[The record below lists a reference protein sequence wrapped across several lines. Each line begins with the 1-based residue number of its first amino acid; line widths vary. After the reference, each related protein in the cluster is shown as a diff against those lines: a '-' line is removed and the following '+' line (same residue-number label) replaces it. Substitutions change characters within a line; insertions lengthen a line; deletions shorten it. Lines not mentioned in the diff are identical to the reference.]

1 MRLAL
6 LLPVLAAACGVPEG
20 EILLRPEPMTCRRE
34 PVSAVRVLLQGDFP
48 ETVATATLGPEA
60 APLRLLVPQGEVVRS
75 VGVEGLSP
83 RQVVAL
89 GWSGPIPE
97 TPAGGQRVVPVVYG
111 APDSLCQVASLRTPR
126 AYHRATL
133 VGDGQVLVTGGLSPE
148 GPTDTL
154 ERHSTTSGEIFRA
167 LPTYE
172 GAAIGH
178 SATALPDGKLLL
190 AGGARP
196 EPGRADAARSRA
208 RVYRVDGEPQGGVL
222 LLEGG
227 ARALH
232 GAVAL
237 PDGQVFLSGG
247 CSRVEALAPGGVPS
261 CAAGQ
266 VLDTSVRYDREGNF
280 VIGPLLAQ
288 PRYGHE
294 THALPDGR
302 VLLSGGYTVAAGKV
316 VPALQAE
323 VLDPLAPARTR
334 AGVLAGRSGGGS
346 ALLPGGGLLWADS
359 GGGDGQAGGLLLPQ
373 EGALPGPPAPVSARR
388 DALLVALPDGAALL
402 SGGRDGAGA
411 LAPALELY
419 EAGRYRVLDD
429 ALPVIGHAAVPLPDG
444 TLLLTGGLVGKG
456 LVPSTQVM
464 RFIHSLRVPDATPP
478 AWPMA
483 PSEGP
488 RWVAARRPDRV
499 QFDGTTLLLSSDGAG
514 AAGRPGELALLA
526 GPRLLGGELTVEA
539 AMRASGPKPVGL
551 ALVLGH
557 KGDGDYHFVRLQPG
571 LDVALLRVERAAVTE
586 VGGCQRRPLPPDALR
601 QPAAVRLRLSASG
614 LSVWV
619 GEEEHLRCQ
628 VAVGRGGIGLG
639 SLGGVAQFREL
650 KLQRGR

>member
-1 MRLAL
+1 MRAAL
-6 LLPVLAAACGVPEG
+6 LLPLLFVTAACGVPEG
-20 EILLRPEPMTCRRE
+20 EILVRPEPMTCRRE

-48 ETVATATLGPEA
+48 EVVATAALGPEA
-60 APLRLLVPQGEVVRS
+60 APMRLLPPEGEVVRS

-89 GWSGPIPE
+89 GWSGPLPE
-97 TPAGGQRVVPVVYG
+97 TLPGAQRVVPVVYG
-111 APDSLCQVASLRTPR
+111 APDSLCQVASLRVPR
-126 AYHRATL
+126 AFHRTTL
-133 VGDGQVLVTGGLSPE
+133 VGDGQVLVSGGLSPD

-154 ERHSTTSGEIFRA
+154 ERHSTVSGEIFRA

-178 SATALPDGKLLL
+178 SATALPDGTLLL

-208 RVYRVDGEPQGGVL
+208 RVYRMDGEPQGGVL

-232 GAVAL
+232 GAAAL

-247 CSRVEALAPGGVPS
+247 CSRVEALTPGGVPS
-261 CAAGQ
+261 CVAGQ
-266 VLDTSVRYDREGNF
+266 VLDTTVRYDREGNF

-302 VLLSGGYTVAAGKV
+302 VLLSGGYTVTAGKV
-316 VPALQAE
+316 APAVQAE
-323 VLDPLAPARTR
+323 VLDPMAPARTR
-334 AGVLAGRSGGGS
+334 AGVFVGRSGGAS
-346 ALLPGGGLLWADS
+346 ALLPGGGVLWADA

-373 EGALPGPPAPVSARR
+373 EGTLPLLPVLSRR
-388 DALLVALPDGAALL
+388 DALLTVLADGAALL

-411 LAPALELY
+411 PVPALELY
-419 EAGRYRVLDD
+419 EAGLYRVLDD
-429 ALPVIGHAAVPLPDG
+429 ALPALGHAALPLPDG
-444 TLLLTGGLVGKG
+444 TVLLSGGLSGKA
-456 LVPSTQVM
+456 LAPSTQVM

-499 QFDGTTLLLSSDGAG
+499 HFDGTTLLVSSDGAG
-514 AAGRPGELALLA
+514 AGGRPGELALLA
-526 GPRLLGGELTVEA
+526 GARLLGSDLTVEA
-539 AMRASGPKPVGL
+539 ALLEVGPKPVGVALLL
-551 ALVLGH
+551 AH
-557 KGDGDYHFVRLQPG
+557 QGDGDYHFVRLQPG
-571 LDVALLRVERAAVTE
+571 LDVALLRVERAGVME
-586 VGGCQRRPLPPDALR
+586 VGGCQRRVLGADALR
-601 QPAAVRLRLSASG
+601 QPAALRLRLSASE
-614 LSVWV
+614 LSVRV

-628 VAVGRGGIGLG
+628 VALKRGGIGMG

-650 KLQRGR
+650 RLQRGR